1 MKGNKIYHVE
11 LLGDWELEDKKNQ
24 TVRKA
29 IIKMVFGTEDSPSP
43 LKELSGRQ
51 LNPPPPMSSV
61 IIMKIIIERSLI
73 ELARPPPQKKNF
85 IKA

>member
-43 LKELSGRQ
+43 PKGLSGCQ
-51 LNPPPPMSSV
+51 LNPPHPP
-61 IIMKIIIERSLI
+61 
-73 ELARPPPQKKNF
+73 
-85 IKA
+85 

>member
-51 LNPPPPMSSV
+51 LNPPPP
-61 IIMKIIIERSLI
+61 
-73 ELARPPPQKKNF
+73 P
-85 IKA
+85 